1 MSVIDY
7 VKNIMTSFSRKSIES
22 DIDVVRDD
30 LSNHTLPALQQFM
43 KNFAGHPRLNSRSF
57 KLYDDEIRKQVSIGR
72 NTDMFNTIEAGCLK
86 AELMLNFAY
95 NYVRDHFEEDVT
107 RAALTLAHANVMQLL
122 DALNLYVRY
131 TRRLLDML
139 LIAESNHKIDASSQ
153 ELKGIRQ
160 ADIDY
165 LSKYR
170 ATYISVLDMLYKV
183 DTKRV
188 DAMFEAIPEIIV
200 EDVRSKSALEIHGND
215 KVDPLN
221 LGKNFIVSSINPIWL
236 AGVNLAEYQH
246 NRYLSAKE
254 DANLIK
260 LRITRLKAQYENN
273 PDPKLAEI
281 ISNREGQVDKLRAKI
296 SRYEKK
302 VLND

>member
-1 MSVIDY
+1 MSIIDY
-7 VKNIMTSFSRKSIES
+7 VRKLMTSISRKTIES

-43 KNFAGHPRLNSRSF
+43 KEFSANPRLNSRSF
-57 KLYDDEIRKQVSIGR
+57 KLYNDEIRKQVSISRTG
-72 NTDMFNTIEAGCLK
+72 DMFTAMELGCTK
-86 AELMLNFAY
+86 AELMLNFSY
-95 NYVRDHFEEDVT
+95 NYVRDNFEEDVT
-107 RAALTLAHANVMQLL
+107 RAAMTLARANIMQLL
-122 DALNLYVRY
+122 DAMNFFVRY
-131 TRRLLDML
+131 TRRLIDLL
-139 LIAESNHKIDASSQ
+139 LIAESNHKIDAGAQ

-160 ADIDY
+160 SDIDY

-170 ATYISVLDMLYKV
+170 ASYIGVLDMLITV

-188 DAMFEAIPEIIV
+188 DAMFDAIPEIIV
-200 EDVRSKSALEIHGND
+200 EDVRSKSTLEIHGND
-215 KVDPLN
+215 KVDPLQ
-221 LGKNFIVSSINPIWL
+221 LGKNFIASPANPIWL
-236 AGVNLAEYQH
+236 IGVNLAEYQH

-260 LRITRLKAQYENN
+260 LRVARLKAQYDNN

-281 ISNREGQVDKLRAKI
+281 ISKREGQVDKLRATI

-302 VLND
+302 VLNG